1 MYPQQK
7 TKPDEVVVYPKEMY
21 KGQINLDAEVKQQ
34 QIHYYTW
41 GTLFFQTMMLIFL
54 FTFLMFMVG
63 IVISVAGWWLVNEMV
78 KGIGF

>member
-7 TKPDEVVVYPKEMY
+7 AKPDEVVVFPKEMY

-54 FTFLMFMVG
+54 FTFFMFVMG
-63 IVISVAGWWLVNEMV
+63 IVISVVGWLLLNEAI
-78 KGIGF
+78 KGITF